1 MSEIHRSC
9 CYRSGGKVSLIKKL
23 QRLEVEIKE
32 RKEFQSQWKTG
43 RGGKTGHQRQVYLV
57 NTRKKQLKSESG
69 ELSHG
74 LDKISTIHFPQG
86 LLHRLQFILVRLFPH
101 TSAIKYFF
109 KLHYID
115 ECRIKLCSEF
125 IFKLPDLF
133 F

>member
-1 MSEIHRSC
+1 MIE
-9 CYRSGGKVSLIKKL
+9 KL

-43 RGGKTGHQRQVYLV
+43 RRGKNGAPETGVFSQY
-57 NTRKKQLKSESG
+57 NTREKQLKSESG

-74 LDKISTIHFPQG
+74 LDKISRIHFPQG